1 MKKNPLLYSFI
12 IILICLTLAD
22 IVKGD
27 IKFSELENRNLRQKV
42 EFSIESFF
50 KGSFS
55 KDYEEYIN
63 DQFIGRD
70 QWINLKSRS
79 EYVLGKIE
87 NNGIIYG
94 DKNYLFD
101 KFNAV
106 DLERLSSN
114 TLALK
119 EFFSKY
125 GEKTRVM
132 IIPNS
137 YEVYKEYLPKGAP
150 SINQENYIDKIYS
163 DLSDKKGTVDILETM
178 KKNKEQYIYYKT
190 DHHYTI
196 NGAYLSYKAFMESI
210 GEEAKDI
217 SYWGDAIKVENF
229 YGTYFSKA
237 KPFNAEKDTLAY
249 YEINGLTMSIDGKSY
264 DSLYDY
270 HYLNTRD
277 KYSLYLRGN
286 NPLTIIKNNNLK
298 NDKKLLIIKDSFG
311 NSMIP
316 FLTAHYEEVQVVDLR
331 AYMPKLS
338 EYINENDFDNII
350 VLYNFMNF
358 VKDTNIIKLKF

>member
-1 MKKNPLLYSFI
+1 MKKNPLLYGFM
-12 IILICLTLAD
+12 IILFCLTIAD

-27 IKFSELENRNLRQKV
+27 KKFSDLENRNLRQKV
-42 EFSIESFF
+42 EFTVSSFF
-50 KGSFS
+50 NGDFS
-55 KDYEEYIN
+55 KEYEEYIN

-70 QWINLKSRS
+70 IWINIKSRS
-79 EYVLGKIE
+79 EYTLGKIE

-94 DKNYLFD
+94 DENFLFD
-101 KFNAV
+101 KFSSV
-106 DLERLSSN
+106 DLERLNTN

-119 EFFSKY
+119 EFFSRY
-125 GEKTRVM
+125 GDKSKVM
-132 IIPNS
+132 LIPNS

-150 SINQENYIDKIYS
+150 SVDQESYIEKIYNE
-163 DLSDKKGTVDILETM
+163 LPDKKGTVDILEVM
-178 KKNKEQYIYYKT
+178 RKNKNQYIYYKT

-196 NGAYLSYKAFMESI
+196 NGAYLSYRAFMESI
-210 GEEAKDI
+210 GEKPKDI
-217 SYWGDAIKVENF
+217 SYWGEAIKIEDF

-237 KPFNAEKDTLAY
+237 KPFNAQKDILSY
-249 YEINGLTMSIDGKSY
+249 YEIKGLSMKIGEETY
-264 DSLYDY
+264 DNLYDY
-270 HYLNTRD
+270 NYLKTRD

-298 NDKKLLIIKDSFG
+298 NGKKLLVIKDSFG

-316 FLTAHYEEVQVVDLR
+316 FLTAHYEEIQVVDLR
-331 AYMPKLS
+331 SFMPKLS
-338 EYINENDFDNII
+338 EYIKDNEYDNII